1 MNRKIINTNIRFNLE
16 NEADRKAWE
25 RLRNMDR
32 RKYKSYTKAVVAALN
47 DYFDRQERLDAD
59 AYLETRE
66 KEDAFLKRILDTI
79 EQGLKASSANNAA
92 GNLLQLLAVSTPNET
107 TVQEPN
113 AANDTDMDAAL
124 DFAESF

>member
-1 MNRKIINTNIRFNLE
+1 MRKIINTNIRFNLE

-25 RLRNMDR
+25 HLRSMDR